1 MSETKC
7 YVCLEC
13 KMNIQAD
20 GVELA
25 QEKKVSAQ
33 LQRNID
39 YWVNQYNELYRQ
51 YMIKDLSQYLG
62 GSNDESL

>member
-1 MSETKC
+1 
-7 YVCLEC
+7 
-13 KMNIQAD
+13 MNIQAD